1 METHS
6 RSWLLI
12 VACVLVCDLLQAR
25 LFVTRDQKL
34 AMRRD
39 VGGSVYLLTTNDAA
53 EQLTEL
59 SKHFNI
65 KCVLNTLGASQRRQ
79 QGTISLRQ
87 LVACNRLLACMR
99 PRSWNLILGG
109 GNHLVA
115 AA

>member
-6 RSWLLI
+6 TSWPLI
-12 VACVLVCDLLQAR
+12 VARVLACNLLQGR

-65 KCVLNTLGASQRRQ
+65 KCVLGTLGAGS
-79 QGTISLRQ
+79 GDKKTVYCCINGWH
-87 LVACNRLLACMR
+87 VTGCWLACV
-99 PRSWNLILGG
+99 LTAGT
-109 GNHLVA
+109 
-115 AA
+115 